1 MSYNGGRVIPSSVS
15 SFSNYLLWNSWDNP
29 NIAKITLL
37 AMLLFRYVIGKRA
50 EDKLRIYNQ
59 DRIKLLIAAFAVS
72 VSACRPVL
80 TVGWGEILIV
90 AAVLLLVLV
99 PLGIRT
105 LRFMA
110 DNQKDKKDQG
120 KE

>member
-1 MSYNGGRVIPSSVS
+1 V
-15 SFSNYLLWNSWDNP
+15 
-29 NIAKITLL
+29 T
-37 AMLLFRYVIGKRA
+37 GKRV
-50 EDKLRIYNQ
+50 EDKLRINNQ
-59 DRIKLLIAAFAVS
+59 DRIGLLITAFAVS

-90 AAVLLLVLV
+90 AAVLLLILV
-99 PLGIRT
+99 PLCIRT

-110 DNQKDKKDQG
+110 DYQKDQG